1 MLQHLRPQDEVL
13 FSAVPEDKDHHYR
26 LITLNRPKALN
37 ALNLHMIHHMT
48 RDLRPR
54 DWTKMTSS
62 HFSPKDVSSNP
73 TYPVVVLTGAGN
85 RAFCAGGDI
94 RAVTEAGKVGDRLAK
109 DFFRDEYILN
119 HLIGTY
125 KKPFIAVIDGITM
138 GGAMALGGTGYGTLQ
153 MALGGT
159 GYGTLQM
166 ALGGTGYGTLQMAL
180 GGTGY
185 GTLQMALGGTGYGTL
200 QMALGGTGYGT
211 LQMALGGTGYG
222 TLQMALGGTGYGT
235 LQMAFLGLGVGV
247 SVHAPFRVAT
257 ENTVFAM
264 PETFIGLF
272 PDVGG
277 SYFLPRLNGKLG
289 MFLALTGHRLK
300 GKDVQLAGIATH
312 FVSKE
317 KVALP
322 TCYKLMLDPASN
334 SHQSAVRQLLD
345 RHHQKSS
352 DVSDK
357 PFSLLPYME
366 EINSTFD
373 KGSVEGIMDELKSR
387 GTQWTLAQYEVTH
400 RQLTKGANLSFEE
413 CFKMEYRISQ
423 GCMRGKDFYE
433 GVRAVIVDKDNN
445 PHWDPP
451 TIAEVS
457 EQHVDAYFE
466 PLPNDLEL

>member
-1 MLQHLRPQDEVL
+1 MLKVYRGNSASPRRCVRRCEVMLQHLRPQTTSPSATPQVEDEVL

-48 RDLRPR
+48 RDLR
-54 DWTKMTSS
+54 
-62 HFSPKDVSSNP
+62 DVSSNP

-138 GGAMALGGTGYGTLQ
+138 GG
-153 MALGGT
+153 
-159 GYGTLQM
+159 
-166 ALGGTGYGTLQMAL
+166 
-180 GGTGY
+180 
-185 GTLQMALGGTGYGTL
+185 
-200 QMALGGTGYGT
+200 
-211 LQMALGGTGYG
+211 
-222 TLQMALGGTGYGT
+222 
-235 LQMAFLGLGVGV
+235 GVGV

-317 KVALP
+317 KLP
-322 TCYKLMLDPASN
+322 HLYHDLADLCSDKLMLDPASN

-387 GTQWTLAQYEVTH
+387 GTQWTLAQYETLKKMSPTSLKVTH